1 MSRSIVNKSC
11 SPGPH
16 SPQHITDPLRARRQI
31 TEVNSQYMSLKVDGA
46 PSPPALS
53 SQQTRPSGRS
63 NGDHGNGR
71 KSRQVRD
78 VATSLSLSLS
88 LMALEISLFSLLD
101 CRCLSLSLSLGPGF
115 LSLPLYLFTLDSFFP
130 REIKRIFRKMKN
142 AKGYKSNSVKKDHKT
157 ELELLS

>member
-1 MSRSIVNKSC
+1 MYSLGRSFKHSITEDLHGPGLGMSRSIVNKSC

-78 VATSLSLSLS
+78 VAPWVSLSLS

-115 LSLPLYLFTLDSFFP
+115 LSLPLYLFTLDSFF
-130 REIKRIFRKMKN
+130 
-142 AKGYKSNSVKKDHKT
+142 S
-157 ELELLS
+157 

>member
-1 MSRSIVNKSC
+1 MGTMETAGRAGKSEMW
-11 SPGPH
+11 
-16 SPQHITDPLRARRQI
+16 L
-31 TEVNSQYMSLKVDGA
+31 L
-46 PSPPALS
+46 
-53 SQQTRPSGRS
+53 
-63 NGDHGNGR
+63 
-71 KSRQVRD
+71 
-78 VATSLSLSLS
+78 LSLSLS

>member
-1 MSRSIVNKSC
+1 
-11 SPGPH
+11 
-16 SPQHITDPLRARRQI
+16 
-31 TEVNSQYMSLKVDGA
+31 MSLKVDGA

-78 VATSLSLSLS
+78 VATSLSLS
-88 LMALEISLFSLLD
+88 FS
-101 CRCLSLSLSLGPGF
+101 LSLSLSLSWPWRFLSFLSWIVNVCPSPPLWVLDFF
-115 LSLPLYLFTLDSFFP
+115 LSLSISSLWIAFFP

-157 ELELLS
+157 ELKLLS

>member
-1 MSRSIVNKSC
+1 MSRSIVNKPY

-78 VATSLSLSLS
+78 VATSLCLSLSLSLSLS

-115 LSLPLYLFTLDSFFP
+115 LSLPLYLFTLDSF
-130 REIKRIFRKMKN
+130 
-142 AKGYKSNSVKKDHKT
+142 
-157 ELELLS
+157 LS

>member
-1 MSRSIVNKSC
+1 MYSLGRSFKHSITEDLHGPGLGMSRSIVNKSC

-115 LSLPLYLFTLDSFFP
+115 LSLPLYLFTLDSFF
-130 REIKRIFRKMKN
+130 
-142 AKGYKSNSVKKDHKT
+142 S
-157 ELELLS
+157 